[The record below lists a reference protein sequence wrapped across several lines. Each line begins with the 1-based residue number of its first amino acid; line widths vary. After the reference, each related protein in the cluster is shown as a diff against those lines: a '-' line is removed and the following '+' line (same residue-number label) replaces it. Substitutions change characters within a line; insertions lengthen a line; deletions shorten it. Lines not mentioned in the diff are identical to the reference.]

1 MVAVRN
7 IAFMQASRI
16 TDLIRLDHIW
26 FRSQFAALEAARDDA
41 GTIASLWAA
50 LSARLEVH
58 AAAEEALFYPR
69 LLKDDSDATDDTK
82 DAIRDH
88 NDIRDAIGDAAQ
100 HHLGDDAWWEAVNAT
115 NSANTEHMEEEER
128 GPLIEFE
135 NFAPQEEQRELAAAF
150 ASFEIEHAGARGISI
165 DDKDPDDYV
174 TRNLT

>member
-1 MVAVRN
+1 METTRV
-7 IAFMQASRI
+7 
-16 TDLIRLDHIW
+16 TDVIRMDHTW
-26 FRSQFAALEAARDDA
+26 FRSQFAALENSRGDNAAL
-41 GTIASLWAA
+41 ASLLDA
-50 LSARLEVH
+50 LSARLETH
-58 AAAEEALFYPR
+58 AAAEETLFYPR
-69 LLKDDSDATDDTK
+69 LLKDDADAADDTK